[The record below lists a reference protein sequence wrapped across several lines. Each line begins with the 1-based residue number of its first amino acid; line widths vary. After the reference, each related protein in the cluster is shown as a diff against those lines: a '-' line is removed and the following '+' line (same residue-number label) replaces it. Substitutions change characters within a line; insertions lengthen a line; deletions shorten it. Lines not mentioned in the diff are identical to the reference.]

1 MKTNKVVVLDTEY
14 KEWNP
19 RNPGD
24 HYSVVIRCLA
34 RENNIWRFQIKS
46 HEVDTKLGWTGN
58 YQTHTD
64 EIALDG
70 LQRAV
75 AHRKSERQHRRHD
88 RARSR
93 RESERFERFEAFL
106 KSRGFVTVEPKKKT
120 TALTYRRSNLT
131 VRKMW
136 HGGWRIEGNGPSQ
149 IERSLDAVE
158 ATISK
163 ITDQN

>member
-19 RNPGD
+19 GNPGA
-24 HYSVVIRCLA
+24 HYSVVTRCLV

-46 HEVDTKLGWTGN
+46 HEVDAKLGWTGN

-75 AHRKSERQHRRHD
+75 DHRKSERQRRRND
-88 RARSR
+88 RAYSR
-93 RESERFERFEAFL
+93 RESERFGRFEAFL
-106 KSRGFVTVEPKKKT
+106 KARGFVTVEPKKKT
-120 TALTYRRSNLT
+120 TVLAYRRDNLT

-136 HGGWRIEGNGPSQ
+136 HGDWRIEGNGPSQ
-149 IERSLDAVE
+149 VERSLDAVE
-158 ATISK
+158 AAVSK
-163 ITDQN
+163 ITDEN